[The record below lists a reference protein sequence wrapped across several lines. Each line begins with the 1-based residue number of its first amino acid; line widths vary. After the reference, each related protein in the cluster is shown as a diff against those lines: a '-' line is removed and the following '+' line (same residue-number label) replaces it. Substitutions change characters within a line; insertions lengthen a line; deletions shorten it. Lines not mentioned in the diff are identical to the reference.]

1 MHRTDV
7 DLTEG
12 SETSMRSDTQT
23 MEQIQQLRGAPVY
36 SRDRDKIGTV
46 EHVYFD
52 VERNEPQ
59 WLAVGAGILS
69 NRYSMVPLRGATFEQ
84 DGVFVPFTK
93 DQVKNSPDVMPDAIS
108 QHLEKELWSYYGEH
122 GDWGREAHSGYQQ
135 PTGGYEQPA
144 RPVHDPEYEQSRIRR
159 WEWERVQ
166 R

>member
-1 MHRTDV
+1 MRTD
-7 DLTEG
+7 TH
-12 SETSMRSDTQT
+12 T
-23 MEQIQQLRGAPVY
+23 MDQIHQLRGRPVY

-46 EHVYFD
+46 EHLYYD

-84 DGVFVPFTK
+84 EGVIVPFTK

-108 QHLEKELWSYYGEH
+108 QHLEKELWSYYGQH
-122 GDWGREAHSGYQQ
+122 GDWSHDEQQVGGYQQ
-135 PTGGYEQPA
+135 PATGYQQPATGYEQPA
-144 RPVHDPEYEQSRIRR
+144 QPVHDPEYEQSRIRR
-159 WEWERVQ
+159 WQWEHSQ